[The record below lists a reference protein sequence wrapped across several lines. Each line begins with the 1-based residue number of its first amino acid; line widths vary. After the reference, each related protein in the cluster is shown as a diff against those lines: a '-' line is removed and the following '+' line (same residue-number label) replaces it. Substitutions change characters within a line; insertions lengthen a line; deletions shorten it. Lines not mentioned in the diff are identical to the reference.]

1 LCGEHIPWLELID
14 SIVNNRIVTD
24 GPQRKDQ
31 GTMDIELGTNTLRNT
46 NGVFIAHGKEQLH
59 IEWLEEEKK
68 LALSMG
74 VFMPT
79 GTEVARLQRNV
90 WEHNPNDRFVLTELP
105 DMVKVED
112 RTLKTVVMEIHKRQH
127 QTVGIPAAK
136 FYTSK
141 GILSEVSPE
150 WWRVG
155 NKMELTGIETDL
167 EGGGIELPD
176 NQ

>member
-1 LCGEHIPWLELID
+1 
-14 SIVNNRIVTD
+14 
-24 GPQRKDQ
+24 
-31 GTMDIELGTNTLRNT
+31 MDIELGTNTLRNT
-46 NGVFIAHGKEQLH
+46 NGVFIAHGKEQLR

-90 WEHNPNDRFVLTELP
+90 WEHNPGDRFVLTESGNV
-105 DMVKVED
+105 VKVED
-112 RTLKTVVMEIHKRQH
+112 TTLKTIVMDIRKGDNQS
-127 QTVGIPAAK
+127 VAIPAAK

-141 GILSEVSPE
+141 GTLSEVSPE

-155 NKMELTGIETDL
+155 NKMELTGIKTDL
-167 EGGGIELPD
+167 EGGGIELPE
-176 NQ
+176 

>member
-1 LCGEHIPWLELID
+1 
-14 SIVNNRIVTD
+14 
-24 GPQRKDQ
+24 
-31 GTMDIELGTNTLRNT
+31 MDIQLGTNTLRNT
-46 NGVFIAHGKEQLH
+46 NGTFLAHGKEQIR

-79 GTEVARLQRNV
+79 GTEVATLKHNV
-90 WEHNPNDRFVLTELP
+90 WEANPNDRFVLTSTP
-105 DMVKVED
+105 DILKVED
-112 RTLKTVVMEIHKRQH
+112 TTLKTTVMEIHKADNH
-127 QTVGIPAAK
+127 MVNIPSAK

-141 GILSEVSPE
+141 GALSEVSAE

-155 NKMELTGIETDL
+155 NKMELTGIDTDL

-176 NQ
+176 

>member
-167 EGGGIELPD
+167 EGGGIELPE
-176 NQ
+176 

>member
-1 LCGEHIPWLELID
+1 
-14 SIVNNRIVTD
+14 
-24 GPQRKDQ
+24 
-31 GTMDIELGTNTLRNT
+31 MDIELGTNTLRNT
-46 NGVFIAHGKEQLH
+46 NGVFIAHGKEQVH

-90 WEHNPNDRFVLTELP
+90 WDNNPGDRFVLTELP
-105 DMVKVED
+105 DGVKVED
-112 RTLKTVVMEIHKRQH
+112 TTLKTVVMEIQKGHN
-127 QTVGIPAAK
+127 QTVAIPAAK

-141 GILSEVSPE
+141 GTLSEVSLE

-155 NKMELTGIETDL
+155 NKMELTGIDTDL

-176 NQ
+176 